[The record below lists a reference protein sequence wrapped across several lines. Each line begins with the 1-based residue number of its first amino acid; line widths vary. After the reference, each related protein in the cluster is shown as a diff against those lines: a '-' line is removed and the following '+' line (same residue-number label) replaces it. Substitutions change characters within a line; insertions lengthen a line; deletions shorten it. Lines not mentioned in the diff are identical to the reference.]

1 MCCSASLHSLFAGSY
16 SSGAPINLPYSAPAV
31 ARLRPAWITCLAASP
46 PCVFAT
52 CRQQTFVARYVLE
65 AGAGM
70 IPHPAKADRGGEDAY
85 FVCARGACM
94 GVADGVGGWAE
105 VRG

>member
-1 MCCSASLHSLFAGSY
+1 MPLLLLAPLLSHDGLPACCRKLVGSCEPTT
-16 SSGAPINLPYSAPAV
+16 ACLLPLPMLLCTRAHAC
-31 ARLRPAWITCLAASP
+31 RLRA
-46 PCVFAT
+46 
-52 CRQQTFVARYVLE
+52 FVPRLVLE

-85 FVCARGACM
+85 FICDRGFAM

-105 VRG
+105 VRTNGC